1 MIGRYY
7 VQYFLFNNKNKR
19 ELELPMID
27 GIRVGKCI
35 RQVQNLVF
43 HASMNGRECILRFT
57 SPEHRAPKRICE
69 ELKLLDAIHKD
80 GRVRVAKP
88 LLFPSG
94 KYFEQCQHNGI
105 AYNAVLF
112 SYIEGVS
119 ANTASPEQAFAL
131 GKLLATLHTVLS
143 ELKQPYEFPALSG
156 AVGEQ
161 LIHGDFNCSNVLV
174 DSNSFAIIDF
184 EDACYS
190 TYEFELANSI
200 YLALF
205 DARSSVKQFDDSAFI
220 QRFLEGYTRSRTV
233 NLDKI
238 RSYVDLRV
246 WKLAAWLQ
254 EPASAPIA
262 IASSSDSWKRELSEF
277 VRVYDKGEFDRSLNA
292 ITKIC

>member
-1 MIGRYY
+1 
-7 VQYFLFNNKNKR
+7 
-19 ELELPMID
+19 MID

-43 HASMNGRECILRFT
+43 HASMNGRECILRLN
-57 SPEHRAPKRICE
+57 SPEHRAPRRICE
-69 ELKLLDAIHKD
+69 ELKLLDNIYRD

-94 KYFEQCQHNGI
+94 KYFEKCQYNGS

-112 SYIEGVS
+112 SFIEGVNP
-119 ANTASPEQAFAL
+119 NTVSSGQAFAL
-131 GKLLATLHTVLS
+131 GRLLATLHTVLS
-143 ELKQPYEFPALSG
+143 ELKLPYEFPAMSG

-174 DSNSFAIIDF
+174 DSNSYAIIDF
-184 EDACYS
+184 EDVCYS
-190 TYEFELANSI
+190 TYEFELANSL
-200 YLALF
+200 YMALF

-220 QRFLEGYTRSRTV
+220 KRFLEGYTQSRSL
-233 NLDKI
+233 NLEKV

-254 EPASAPIA
+254 EPSIAPIA
-262 IASSSDSWKRELSEF
+262 IASSSDGWKQELSEF
-277 VRVYDKGEFDRSLNA
+277 VQAYDRGEFDCSLNA
-292 ITKIC
+292 ITKNS